1 MAKSLKNLNKELT
14 SKLIEFRKHSTRNQA
29 KAKKKGFFNNFF
41 NPVLND
47 IA

>member
-14 SKLIEFRKHSTRNQA
+14 LKLVEFRKHSTYNQG
-29 KAKKKGFFNNFF
+29 KTKKKGFLKGFF

-47 IA
+47 VS